1 MMEYKGYTGQI
12 MTVDEKQ
19 GLIHGRVAG
28 ITDVITFEGSTF
40 EELMQAFHDSVDDYL
55 DFCGD
60 SKESPEKPL
69 SGRFLVRISSELHK
83 QASLAAKRSGASLN
97 AWVAAAIEAQ
107 IRYERKKSGRH
118 ANGAEREFD
127 DADIKTLL
135 GLLELRLL
143 RELRE
148 RGEQVAG
155 SETKLAEH

>member
-97 AWVAAAIEAQ
+97 AWVAAAIEC
-107 IRYERKKSGRH
+107 KSGTKERSQDDTPMAPS
-118 ANGAEREFD
+118 ANSTMRTSRRCWGFLSFGCCASCVNVVN
-127 DADIKTLL
+127 K
-135 GLLELRLL
+135 
-143 RELRE
+143 
-148 RGEQVAG
+148 
-155 SETKLAEH
+155 